1 MSEDKS
7 RAKAVE
13 AFAQYIAARQLRD
26 TPERRMILDTIFDIN
41 GHFTIEDLS
50 EKLDR
55 SDFRVARSTV
65 YATMELMVDC
75 GIVRSHH
82 LRGGAVQYE
91 RRVGTGQHFHCIC
104 TRCGRI
110 RQIREP
116 EIARM
121 LNYRRYPSFTVT
133 DIEVYVYGL
142 CHKCR
147 KAGTETRSLPARK

>member
-7 RAKAVE
+7 RAKAIE
-13 AFAQYIAARQLRD
+13 AFTQYIASRHLRD
-26 TPERRMILDTIFDIN
+26 TPERRTILDAIFDFN
-41 GHFTIEDLS
+41 GHFTIEELV
-50 EKLDR
+50 EKMAG

-75 GIVRSHH
+75 GIVRCHH
-82 LRGGAVQYE
+82 LRGGGVQYE
-91 RRVGTGQHFHCIC
+91 RKLGSGSGHFHCIC
-104 TRCGRI
+104 TRCGKI

-121 LNYRRYPSFTVT
+121 LNYRRYPSFTVQ

-142 CHKCR
+142 CHRCR
-147 KAGTETRSLPARK
+147 KAQADASSPATV